1 MSLYDLVML
10 VLFVGAILF
19 GLWKGLAWQVASVA
33 AIFLSYFV
41 SMAFRG
47 QVARF
52 ITAEEPWN
60 QFAAMLI
67 LFLGTSLVVW
77 SVFAMVKGRIREL
90 ELNGFDRQAGA
101 ILGAL
106 TGALLCMVVT
116 MFAVTLL
123 GNAARNAIYA
133 SRSGGYIVRGI
144 NQVSAVVPTEIHK
157 YIDPYIADF
166 NNRIVDPN
174 GNLPNIEPIFGS
186 QNNPPSAGGSV
197 WPVATGNNGTV
208 TVPSWQRPQPTSG
221 DQQPSGYQQPAV
233 NSGLPTSGQ
242 YSSGSYTQN
251 PNQVPTYQG
260 QWQVQRNPQP
270 PVANTG
276 YPQNGYQ
283 GNSGYQ
289 ATQGYRQPVQY
300 SGGQQ
305 PYQGQPQAGGGTYAQ
320 PTAPQ
325 PQQQPQTQPQAQT
338 ANGWP
343 DVNFRINSKDLL
355 DRAIDGTRRAIENS
369 TQR

>member
-10 VLFVGAILF
+10 IVFIGAILF

-41 SMAFRG
+41 SMTFRW

-52 ITAEEPWN
+52 ISAEEPWN

-77 SVFAMVKGRIREL
+77 SVFAMVKGRIRAM

-101 ILGAL
+101 ILGAVK
-106 TGALLCMVVT
+106 GALLCMVVT

-123 GNAARNAIYA
+123 GNTARNAIYA

-144 NQVSAVVPTEIHK
+144 NQLSAVVPTEIHK
-157 YIDPYIADF
+157 YIDPYIANF
-166 NNRIVDPN
+166 NSRIVDPN
-174 GNLPNIEPIFGS
+174 GNLPNVAPIFGT
-186 QNNPPSAGGSV
+186 QNNQQATGGIV
-197 WPVATGNNGTV
+197 WPAAGTNNGAV
-208 TVPSWQRPQPTSG
+208 TTAPSY
-221 DQQPSGYQQPAV
+221 QQPVYQQPAYQQPV
-233 NSGLPTSGQ
+233 TQPQANPSGLPTSGQ

-260 QWQVQRNPQP
+260 QWQVQRSPQP
-270 PVANTG
+270 AANNG
-276 YPQNGYQ
+276 YPTNQGYAQ
-283 GNSGYQ
+283 PAQYPTTQPTYQTQQPVNSGYQ
-289 ATQGYRQPVQY
+289 TYP
-300 SGGQQ
+300 QQ
-305 PYQGQPQAGGGTYAQ
+305 AVPQQPQA
-320 PTAPQ
+320 
-325 PQQQPQTQPQAQT
+325 QPQAQT

-343 DVNFRINSKDLL
+343 DVNFSVNSRDLL
-355 DRAIDGTRRAIENS
+355 NRAIDGTRRVIENS
-369 TQR
+369 AQR

>member
-10 VLFVGAILF
+10 IVFVGAILF

-41 SMAFRG
+41 SMTFRW

-52 ITAEEPWN
+52 ISAEEPWN

-77 SVFAMVKGRIREL
+77 SVFAMVKGRIREM

-101 ILGAL
+101 ILGAVK
-106 TGALLCMVVT
+106 GALLCMVVT

-123 GNAARNAIYA
+123 GNTARNAIYA

-144 NQVSAVVPTEIHK
+144 NQLSVVVPTEIHK

-166 NNRIVDPN
+166 NSRIVDPN
-174 GNLPNIEPIFGS
+174 GNLPTVEPIFGTQS
-186 QNNPPSAGGSV
+186 NQQAAGGSV
-197 WPVATGNNGTV
+197 WPVGGRTTGPVT
-208 TVPSWQRPQPTSG
+208 TVPS
-221 DQQPSGYQQPAV
+221 YQQPAPQQTYGQPV
-233 NSGLPTSGQ
+233 QSSNGLPTSGQ
-242 YSSGSYTQN
+242 YTSGSYTQN

-270 PVANTG
+270 PVANNG
-276 YPQNGYQ
+276 YPQTGYQ
-283 GNSGYQ
+283 GNTGYQ
-289 ATQGYRQPVQY
+289 TNQGY
-300 SGGQQ
+300 QQ
-305 PYQGQPQAGGGTYAQ
+305 PTY
-320 PTAPQ
+320 
-325 PQQQPQTQPQAQT
+325 QTQPQATSGYGSYPQPAATQPQPQAQPPAQT
-338 ANGWP
+338 ASGWP
-343 DVNFRINSKDLL
+343 DLNFRVNSKDLI
-355 DRAIDGTRRAIENS
+355 DRAIDGTRRAIEAN

>member
-10 VLFVGAILF
+10 IVFVGAIFF

-41 SMAFRG
+41 SMTFRW

-52 ITAEEPWN
+52 ISAEEPWN

-77 SVFAMVKGRIREL
+77 SVFSMVKGRIREM

-101 ILGAL
+101 ILGAAK
-106 TGALLCMVVT
+106 GAVLCMVVT

-123 GNAARNAIYA
+123 GNTARNAIYA

-144 NQVSAVVPTEIHK
+144 NQVSGIVPTEIHK

-166 NNRIVDPN
+166 NSRIVDPN
-174 GNLPNIEPIFGS
+174 GNLPTVEPIFGT
-186 QNNPPSAGGSV
+186 QNGQQAGGGSL
-197 WPVATGNNGTV
+197 WPVAGGTTGV
-208 TVPSWQRPQPTSG
+208 TTTPSY
-221 DQQPSGYQQPAV
+221 QQPVYQQPQQPGYQQP
-233 NSGLPTSGQ
+233 NGQSGLPTSGQ

-260 QWQVQRNPQP
+260 QWQVQRTQQP
-270 PVANTG
+270 PAANTG
-276 YPQNGYQ
+276 YPQTGYQ
-283 GNSGYQ
+283 GNNGYQ
-289 ATQGYRQPVQY
+289 ANQG
-300 SGGQQ
+300 
-305 PYQGQPQAGGGTYAQ
+305 YAQ
-320 PTAPQ
+320 PSQPTYQTQAQPNSGFGTYQQPTANQ
-325 PQQQPQTQPQAQT
+325 AQPQTQPQAQT

-343 DVNFRINSKDLL
+343 DVNFRVNSKDLI
-355 DRAIDGTRRAIENS
+355 DRAIEGTRTAIENS
-369 TQR
+369 IRQ

>member
-1 MSLYDLVML
+1 MSIYDLVML
-10 VLFVGAILF
+10 IVFVGAILF

-41 SMAFRG
+41 SMTFRG

-52 ITAEEPWN
+52 ISAEEPWN

-77 SVFAMVKGRIREL
+77 SVFAMVKGRIREM

-101 ILGAL
+101 ILGAVK
-106 TGALLCMVVT
+106 GALLCMVVT

-123 GNAARNAIYA
+123 GNTARNAIYA

-144 NQVSAVVPTEIHK
+144 NQLSAVVPTEIHK

-174 GNLPNIEPIFGS
+174 GNLPAVEPIFGTQNS
-186 QNNPPSAGGSV
+186 QQATNGSV
-197 WPVATGNNGTV
+197 WPVAGTNA
-208 TVPSWQRPQPTSG
+208 TSATNPAYRQPYGQPAQPT
-221 DQQPSGYQQPAV
+221 
-233 NSGLPTSGQ
+233 NGLPTSGQ
-242 YSSGSYTQN
+242 YTSGSYTQN

-260 QWQVQRNPQP
+260 QWQVQRAPQPTAASNGNPQ
-270 PVANTG
+270 T
-276 YPQNGYQ
+276 GYQ
-283 GNSGYQ
+283 GNNGYRANQGYQ
-289 ATQGYRQPVQY
+289 QPTYQAQPQPNPSYGNYQHPSATQ
-300 SGGQQ
+300 
-305 PYQGQPQAGGGTYAQ
+305 A
-320 PTAPQ
+320 
-325 PQQQPQTQPQAQT
+325 QPQTQPQAQT

-343 DVNFRINSKDLL
+343 DLNFRVNSKDIL
-355 DRAIDGTRRAIENS
+355 DRAIDGTRRVIEAN

>member
-10 VLFVGAILF
+10 VVFVGAILF

-41 SMAFRG
+41 SVTFRW

-52 ITAEEPWN
+52 ISAEEPWN

-77 SVFAMVKGRIREL
+77 SIFAMVKGRIREM

-101 ILGAL
+101 ILGAAK
-106 TGALLCMVVT
+106 GAVLCMVVT

-123 GNAARNAIYA
+123 GNTARNAIYA

-144 NQVSAVVPTEIHK
+144 NQLSAVVPTEIHK

-166 NNRIVDPN
+166 NSRIVDPN
-174 GNLPNIEPIFGS
+174 GNLPNVAPIFGTQNS
-186 QNNPPSAGGSV
+186 QQANGGIV
-197 WPVATGNNGTV
+197 WPAVGGNTGAV
-208 TVPSWQRPQPTSG
+208 TTAPS
-221 DQQPSGYQQPAV
+221 YQQPAYQQPAYQQPAAQLPA
-233 NSGLPTSGQ
+233 NQSGLPTSGQ

-260 QWQVQRNPQP
+260 QWQVQRNPQQ
-270 PVANTG
+270 PVAN
-276 YPQNGYQ
+276 NGYQ
-283 GNSGYQ
+283 TNQGFGQPAQSQSQFPSSRPVYQTQPPANSGFGTYQ
-289 ATQGYRQPVQY
+289 QPVT
-300 SGGQQ
+300 
-305 PYQGQPQAGGGTYAQ
+305 PQA
-320 PTAPQ
+320 
-325 PQQQPQTQPQAQT
+325 QPQTQT

-343 DVNFRINSKDLL
+343 DVNFSVNSKDLL
-355 DRAIDGTRRAIENS
+355 NRAIDGTRRAIEAS
-369 TQR
+369 AQQR

>member
-10 VLFVGAILF
+10 IVFIGAILF

-41 SMAFRG
+41 SMTFRW

-52 ITAEEPWN
+52 ISAEEPWN

-77 SVFAMVKGRIREL
+77 SVFAMVKGRIRAM

-101 ILGAL
+101 ILGAVK
-106 TGALLCMVVT
+106 GALLCMVVT

-123 GNAARNAIYA
+123 GNTARNAIYS

-144 NQVSAVVPTEIHK
+144 NQLSAVVPTEIHK

-166 NNRIVDPN
+166 NSRIVDPN
-174 GNLPNIEPIFGS
+174 GNLPAVEPIFGT
-186 QNNPPSAGGSV
+186 QNNQQATGGSV
-197 WPVATGNNGTV
+197 WPVVGRTTGPV
-208 TVPSWQRPQPTSG
+208 TTAPS
-221 DQQPSGYQQPAV
+221 YQQPATQPTYGQPAQSS
-233 NSGLPTSGQ
+233 NGLPTSGQ
-242 YSSGSYTQN
+242 YTSGSYTQN

-270 PVANTG
+270 PVANNG
-276 YPQNGYQ
+276 YPQTGYQ
-283 GNSGYQ
+283 GNTGYQ
-289 ATQGYRQPVQY
+289 TNQGY
-300 SGGQQ
+300 QQ
-305 PYQGQPQAGGGTYAQ
+305 PAY
-320 PTAPQ
+320 
-325 PQQQPQTQPQAQT
+325 QTQPQTNSGYGSYQQPTPAQPAPQAQAPAQT
-338 ANGWP
+338 ASGWP
-343 DVNFRINSKDLL
+343 DLNFRVNSKDLL
-355 DRAIDGTRRAIENS
+355 DRAIDGTRRAIEANA
-369 TQR
+369 QR

>member
-1 MSLYDLVML
+1 MSIYDLVML
-10 VLFVGAILF
+10 IIFIGAILF

-41 SMAFRG
+41 SVTFRG
-47 QVARF
+47 QLATF
-52 ITAEEPWN
+52 ITADEPWN

-77 SVFAMVKGRIREL
+77 SIFAMVKGRIKEM

-101 ILGAL
+101 LLGAVK
-106 TGALLCMVVT
+106 GALLCMVVT

-123 GNAARNAIYA
+123 GDTARNAIYA

-157 YIDPYIADF
+157 YIDPYIAEF
-166 NNRIVDPN
+166 NSKIADPN
-174 GNLPNIEPIFGS
+174 GNLPYAEPIFGS
-186 QNNPPSAGGSV
+186 QNGQQATNGSV
-197 WPVATGNNGTV
+197 RPVGGNSNGNVATA
-208 TVPSWQRPQPTSG
+208 PS
-221 DQQPSGYQQPAV
+221 YQQPYGQP
-233 NSGLPTSGQ
+233 NRGSGGLPTSGQ

-260 QWQVQRNPQP
+260 QWQVQRQP
-270 PVANTG
+270 RTPTNTG
-276 YPQNGYQ
+276 YAQDGYQGSNGYQ
-283 GNSGYQ
+283 VPAGQQQYQTRAPINSGF
-289 ATQGYRQPVQY
+289 GVRP
-300 SGGQQ
+300 
-305 PYQGQPQAGGGTYAQ
+305 Q

-325 PQQQPQTQPQAQT
+325 TQTAGGQT

-343 DVNFRINSKDLL
+343 DLNFRVNSKDLL

-369 TQR
+369 AQR